1 MRTSVPANEDGDLDL
16 SFTGIKAQMLP
27 PGPPQSAK
35 PTVIRMTPE
44 QYERLGQLRFAKGDD
59 QEMCRRIW
67 DRGKQDGDFIYVVV
81 LSTDM
86 ELIEDAVRRGD
97 HSEWQDLFREILEG
111 GEGT

>member
-1 MRTSVPANEDGDLDL
+1 
-16 SFTGIKAQMLP
+16 MLP

-67 DRGKQDGDFIYVVV
+67 DRGKQEGDFIYVLVF
-81 LSTDM
+81 STDM
-86 ELIEDAVRRGD
+86 ELIEDAVHRGD
-97 HSEWQDLFREILEG
+97 HGEWQDLFREILEG